1 MAVGSVSSRCTLE
14 CKEHR
19 EEHGARSWDAGQAHS
34 KELGAVCVENKGG
47 WGEGRTVGS
56 GCAAP
61 GVSGPGGG
69 GEAVLPLC
77 FH

>member
-1 MAVGSVSSRCTLE
+1 M
-14 CKEHR
+14 
-19 EEHGARSWDAGQAHS
+19 
-34 KELGAVCVENKGG
+34 ENKGG